1 MQRQLPTYVSLLFD
15 RDTPNRVTISCTFQA
30 IAAQLRGIIGFRL
43 VIDRL
48 EGKWKLSQN
57 RTEADRQGVI
67 GGLEGEG
74 GALEKTIAREM
85 KGEG

>member
-1 MQRQLPTYVSLLFD
+1 MTDAPADY
-15 RDTPNRVTISCTFQA
+15 